1 MVAQAQQPHIEIRNL
16 TMAFGDT
23 IVMKD
28 LDFSIRRGEIFVIMG
43 GSGSGKST
51 LMRHL
56 IGLLEP
62 AKGDILY
69 SGNSLVHGGHRI
81 RQKIMRQFGVMYQG
95 GALWSS
101 MTLAENI
108 ALPLEQFSGYTR
120 REIARIATFK
130 LSLVGLAGFED
141 YYPSEIS
148 GGMAKRAS
156 VARALALDPE
166 ILFLDEPSSGLD
178 PVSARRLDDLILQ
191 LRESLGMTVVL
202 VTHAL
207 ESIFLVGDNAVFL
220 DSGTR
225 TQGAVGNP
233 KDLMENSDNPAI
245 LKFLTRGELYHE

>member
-1 MVAQAQQPHIEIRNL
+1 MVAQAQQPHIEVRNL
-16 TMAFGDT
+16 TMAFGET
-23 IVMKD
+23 VVMKD
-28 LDFSIRRGEIFVIMG
+28 LDFSIQRGEIFVIMG

-69 SGNSLVHGGHRI
+69 SGDSLVHGGHRTRRKII
-81 RQKIMRQFGVMYQG
+81 RRFGVMYQS

-108 ALPLEQFSGYTR
+108 ALPLEQFSAYSR
-120 REIARIATFK
+120 HEIARLVSFK
-130 LSLVGLAGFED
+130 LALVGLAGFED
-141 YYPSEIS
+141 HYPSEIS

-178 PVSARRLDDLILQ
+178 PVSARRMDDLILQ

-220 DSGTR
+220 DSETR
-225 TQGAVGNP
+225 AQGAVGNP
-233 KDLMENSDNPAI
+233 KDLMEHSDNIAI

>member
-1 MVAQAQQPHIEIRNL
+1 MTAERQQPHVEIRNL

-23 IVMKD
+23 VIMND
-28 LDFSIRRGEIFVIMG
+28 LNFSIKRGEIFVIMG

-51 LMRHL
+51 LMRHM

-62 AKGDILY
+62 RKGDILY
-69 SGNSLVHGGHRI
+69 AGESFVHGGYQI
-81 RQKIMRQFGVMYQG
+81 RQKILRQFGVMYQG

-101 MTLAENI
+101 MTLAENV
-108 ALPLEQFSGYTR
+108 ALPLEQFTRYTR
-120 REIARIATFK
+120 REIARLVSFK

-141 YYPSEIS
+141 YLPAEIS
-148 GGMAKRAS
+148 GGMAKRAG
-156 VARALALDPE
+156 VARSLALDPE

-207 ESIFLVGDNAVFL
+207 ESIFLVGDNAVYL
-220 DSGTR
+220 DSETR
-225 TQGAVGNP
+225 SQAAVGNP
-233 KDLMENSDNPAI
+233 KYLMENSNHPAI

>member
-1 MVAQAQQPHIEIRNL
+1 MIAERQQPHIEIRDL
-16 TMAFGDT
+16 TMAFGET
-23 IVMKD
+23 VVMKD
-28 LDFSIRRGEIFVIMG
+28 LNFSIERGEIFVIMG

-51 LMRHL
+51 LMRHM

-62 AKGDILY
+62 RKGDILY
-69 SGNSLVHGGHRI
+69 AGESFARGGYRV
-81 RQKIMRQFGVMYQG
+81 RQKILRQFGVMYQG

-101 MTLAENI
+101 MTLAENV
-108 ALPLEQFSGYTR
+108 ALPLEQFTKYTR
-120 REIARIATFK
+120 REINRIVSFK
-130 LSLVGLAGFED
+130 LSLVGLAGFEN
-141 YYPSEIS
+141 YFPAEIS
-148 GGMAKRAS
+148 GGMAKRAG

-220 DSGTR
+220 DAESR
-225 TQGAVGNP
+225 KQGAVGNP